1 MKKEPAVGIARG
13 GFEVVTN
20 ELWDCECFRGE
31 WWLSLV
37 PPDLV
42 PPDPA
47 PEGDLFPPL
56 LDRVRSLEERGGG
69 GEMKTHTQTL
79 ECKRCSTKEDEAYL
93 QPNSTVLARR
103 EPATRA
109 HKRRVAHNFHL
120 PG

>member
-47 PEGDLFPPL
+47 PEGDLFPPP
-56 LDRVRSLEERGGG
+56 LDKVRSLEERGGG
-69 GEMKTHTQTL
+69 VRDENTHTPHTHKHWSVKGVQLKKMRHICSQTAL
-79 ECKRCSTKEDEAYL
+79 
-93 QPNSTVLARR
+93 
-103 EPATRA
+103 
-109 HKRRVAHNFHL
+109 F
-120 PG
+120 